1 MIQSGAEQFL
11 LEVTTSTVGET
22 VRTGEEF
29 AGYLEQGDIV
39 LLKGELGAGKTHFVK
54 GVARFFGISEDEV
67 QSPTFSLI
75 HEYPGSPPLYHL
87 DCYRL
92 KRPEEA
98 LGIGLEEYLYGEGIS
113 LIEWPEKVVSLLS
126 GNYWTVEISHKK
138 GQKRHITIQQNA

>member
-54 GVARFFGISEDEV
+54 GVARFFGVSENDV

-92 KRPEEA
+92 NRPEEA

-113 LIEWPEKVVSLLS
+113 LIEWPEKVVPLLS

-138 GQKRHITIQQNA
+138 GQKRHITIHQNA